1 MAIYKNVEPLGIVSW
16 TATGHHDY
24 DEGFADGVDF
34 VIEKLDALSEEDV
47 APREAGKWLLPS
59 ENKMNKSWDGLGV
72 VCSKCKMFSDSDF
85 DFCPNCGA
93 HMQRVKEY
101 RLKYE
106 RRQIRDE

>member
-16 TATGHHDY
+16 TATGHDDY
-24 DEGFADGVDF
+24 DDGFTDGVGLVLD
-34 VIEKLDALSEEDV
+34 KLDALPEEDV

-59 ENKMNKSWDGLGV
+59 ENRMNKSWDGLGV
-72 VCSKCKMFSDSDF
+72 VCSKCKMFSDSDS

-93 HMQRVKEY
+93 HMQRVKEH

-106 RRQIRDE
+106 RRQARDE

>member
-1 MAIYKNVEPLGIVSW
+1 MAIYKNVEPLEVVGW

-34 VIEKLDALSEEDV
+34 VLEKLYALSEEDV

-59 ENKMNKSWDGLGV
+59 ENKMNESWDELGV
-72 VCSKCKMFSDSDF
+72 VCSKCKMFAGSDSDF
-85 DFCPNCGA
+85 CPHCGA
-93 HMQRVKEY
+93 HMQRVD
-101 RLKYE
+101 RLTHE